1 MTEGK
6 DQYPNRLIHETS
18 PYLLQHAYN
27 PVDWQP
33 WSEETLKKA
42 KAEGKPIIVSIGYA
56 ACHWCHVMER
66 ESFEDEQV
74 AAYMNQHFTCIK
86 VDREERP
93 DVDQI
98 YMDAVQAVS
107 GQGGWP
113 LNMFLTAD
121 AKPFYGGTY
130 FPPKPVQGRPSWG
143 QLLQWVVNMFDK
155 EPEKVQQQADNL
167 TRHISGIDSSLIAPP
182 SGPDDNNEKEI
193 ENLAHALLGHADKT
207 NGGFGHAPKFPN
219 PFNIM
224 LLMRLW
230 HYTGKEAAIEH
241 ALLTLD
247 KMSRGGIY
255 DQIGGG
261 FARYAVDE
269 VWLVPHFEKML
280 YDNALLAIAY
290 ADAFKITGEAV
301 YKETLEG
308 IMVFVLRELTAPN
321 GGFYSALDADSE
333 GEEGKFYVWQAEEI
347 DKLLGEKAELFK
359 KYYDVSDAGN
369 WEGNNI
375 LNRPV
380 TDEQFVTE
388 EGITLTELK
397 SLRAACNEVLMAKR
411 AARIRPGL
419 DDKILVSWNALMV
432 SALVKAY
439 EVLED
444 EKYLAAAQKNIAFLL
459 KNCWTCEAGE
469 AKLYHSYKNVAK
481 HPAFL
486 DDYATLIQALLDL
499 YQVTFDTDLIRT
511 AKTLT
516 DEAIEKFGDGTGSV
530 FYYTAKGQADILYRK
545 KELYDSVVP
554 SGNSVMASVIYRL
567 GVLLGEQRYHNW
579 SAEMVSQVKHS
590 VFKYPTSFGNWAM
603 LLLQQHFPA
612 IELAV
617 VGKDH
622 KEKVSSINKWY
633 LPSKILMA
641 ALGNEHDSYP
651 LLKGRAVDGV
661 TNIYLCEGYTCKA
674 PVQELDDLRNTLLV
688 NMEH

>member
-1 MTEGK
+1 MSEARE
-6 DQYPNRLIHETS
+6 QYPNRLIHETS

-27 PVDWQP
+27 PVDWHP
-33 WSEETLKKA
+33 WNEQTLKLA
-42 KAEGKPIIVSIGYA
+42 HETGKPILVSIGYA

-74 AAYMNQHFTCIK
+74 AAYMNQHFICIK

-113 LNMFLTAD
+113 LNMFLTPSAE
-121 AKPFYGGTY
+121 PFYGGTY

-155 EPEKVQQQADNL
+155 EPDKVAQQAQNL
-167 TRHISGIDSSLIAPP
+167 TEHISGID
-182 SGPDDNNEKEI
+182 N
-193 ENLAHALLGHADKT
+193 ALLTPPTEVQAINESDIEKLSNSLLGQADKY

-230 HYTGKEAAIEH
+230 HHTGNITAIEH
-241 ALLTLD
+241 ALFTLD
-247 KMSRGGIY
+247 KMARGGIY

-261 FARYAVDE
+261 FARYSVDE

-280 YDNALLAIAY
+280 YDNALLASTY
-290 ADAFKITGEAV
+290 ADAYKITKKAI
-301 YKETLEG
+301 YKETIKG
-308 IMVFVLRELTAPN
+308 TINFVLSELTAPS

-333 GEEGKFYVWQAEEI
+333 GEEGKFYVWQKSEI
-347 DKLLGEKAELFK
+347 DTILGDDAAMFN
-359 KYYDVSDAGN
+359 KYYDVTEGGN

-380 TDEQFVTE
+380 TDEQFTSNNTIEHKQLSEIINSAKDKLMTE
-388 EGITLTELK
+388 
-397 SLRAACNEVLMAKR
+397 RAT
-411 AARIRPGL
+411 RIRPGL
-419 DDKILVSWNALMV
+419 DDKIIVSWNALMV
-432 SALVKAY
+432 SALVRGFEA
-439 EVLED
+439 LGD
-444 EKYLAAAQKNIAFLL
+444 EKYLQAAQKNIKFIL
-459 KNCWTCEAGE
+459 KNCWVCEGGE
-469 AKLYHSYKNVAK
+469 AKLFHSFKEVAK

-499 YQVTFDTDLIRT
+499 YQITFDTDLIRT

-516 DEAIEKFGDGTGSV
+516 DEALEKFGDGPGKAL
-530 FYYTAKGQADILYRK
+530 YYTAKGQADILYRK
-545 KELYDSVVP
+545 KEVYDSVVP
-554 SGNSVMASVIYRL
+554 SGNSVMASVLLRL
-567 GVLLGEQRYHNW
+567 SVLLGNSDLHQW
-579 SAEMVSQVKHS
+579 SVDMVSAARAS

-603 LLLQQHFPA
+603 VLLQQHFPA

-617 VGKDH
+617 VGSNF
-622 KEKVSSINKWY
+622 ESLSSEINKWY
-633 LPSKILMA
+633 LPGKILMA
-641 ALGNEHDSYP
+641 DPGNQQHSYP
-651 LLKGRAVDGV
+651 LLKDRLVDGI
-661 TNIYLCEGYTCKA
+661 TNIYLCEGYSCKA
-674 PVQELDDLRNTLLV
+674 PVQELDALRSALLV

>member
-1 MTEGK
+1 MAEGK
-6 DQYPNRLIHETS
+6 ERYPNRLIHETS

-33 WSEETLKKA
+33 WNEQTLKKA
-42 KAEGKPIIVSIGYA
+42 QEKGRPILVSIGYA

-130 FPPKPVQGRPSWG
+130 FPPRPVQGRPSWG
-143 QLLQWVVNMFDK
+143 QLLQWVVNMFEK
-155 EPEKVQQQADNL
+155 EPEKVEKQAQNL
-167 TRHISGIDSSLIAPP
+167 TDHISGIDTSLIALPEGTP
-182 SGPDDNNEKEI
+182 GLTENEI
-193 ENLAHALLGHADKT
+193 AQLGHSLLGHADKV

-230 HYTGKEAAIEH
+230 HHTGNTDTLDH
-241 ALLTLD
+241 ALFTLD
-247 KMSRGGIY
+247 KMARGGIY

-280 YDNALLAIAY
+280 YDNALLAVAY
-290 ADAFKITGEAV
+290 ADAYKITGKAV
-301 YKETLEG
+301 YKDTLQG
-308 IMVFVLRELTAPN
+308 IITFVLGELTAAN

-333 GEEGKFYVWQAEEI
+333 GEEGKFYVWQATEI
-347 DKLLGEKAELFK
+347 DELLGNDAAIFK
-359 KYYDVSDAGN
+359 KYYDVSDSGN

-375 LNRPV
+375 LNRPIP
-380 TDEQFVTE
+380 DEQFVAEQDMT
-388 EGITLTELK
+388 IDV
-397 SLRAACNEVLMAKR
+397 LRTIRTTSAEALMAHR
-411 AARIRPGL
+411 ATRVRPGL

-432 SALVKAY
+432 SALVRAY
-439 EVLED
+439 EILED
-444 EKYLAAAQKNIAFLL
+444 EVHLVAAQKNIAFLL
-459 KNCWTCEAGE
+459 NKCWLCENGE
-469 AKLYHSYKNVAK
+469 AKLYHSYKEVAK

-516 DEAIEKFGDGTGSV
+516 DEAIDKFGDGTGNV

-554 SGNSVMASVIYRL
+554 SGNSVMASVLYRL
-567 GVLLGEQRYHNW
+567 SVLLGETKYHEW
-579 SAEMVSQVKHS
+579 SAAMVASVKHS
-590 VFKYPTSFGNWAM
+590 ALKYPTSFGNWAM
-603 LLLQQHFPA
+603 LMLQQHFPA

-617 VGKDH
+617 VGKYCKD
-622 KEKVSSINKWY
+622 KAAVINKWY
-633 LPSKILMA
+633 LPSKIIMA

-651 LLKGRAVDGV
+651 LLQSRAVDGV

-674 PVQELDDLRNTLLV
+674 PVQELDDLRKALLV